1 MKKIRGFSLIELM
14 VVVAVVAIITSIAYP
29 AYQDQMQKTRR
40 ADAKAALMD
49 AAAKMER
56 YYTQFGRYTA
66 TITANA
72 GISATSPENYYTITP
87 GTIANQTFILRASP
101 VVGSAQA
108 ADKCA
113 NLDINQA
120 GIKGNSAGLPNNT
133 CW

>member
-1 MKKIRGFSLIELM
+1 MNIIRGFSLVELM

-56 YYTQFGRYTA
+56 FYTQFGRYTA
-66 TITANA
+66 TIANA
-72 GISATSPENYYTITP
+72 GIAATSPEQYYLIAP
-87 GTIANQTFILRASP
+87 GTVANQTFILRAT
-101 VVGSAQA
+101 GQGAQA
-108 ADKCA
+108 NDDCG
-113 NLDINQA
+113 NLGVDQA
-120 GIKGNSAGLPNNT
+120 QAKTNSAGLAQNL